1 MGRTSGDIFAQPFK
15 IQSQQEDDQTTVFSF
30 DGAINENGDVL
41 GTYIHGLFHNIKL
54 RQSVL
59 SHIAQL
65 KNLSIVFSK
74 ERQALDQEYDKL
86 AEWVR
91 TSIDMDLIYKMTGLE
106 KIHNTQ

>member
-1 MGRTSGDIFAQPFK
+1 MSERSYKEFRLSKNNPIRP
-15 IQSQQEDDQTTVFSF
+15 
-30 DGAINENGDVL
+30 
-41 GTYIHGLFHNIKL
+41 IHGLFHNIKL

-74 ERQALDQEYDKL
+74 ERQTLDQEYDKL